1 MTIYLPMQMLF
12 YNSIFFVA
20 FKATIFYIAY
30 NIIVMQREKKD
41 TYSKKKILVKL
52 EKVN

>member
-20 FKATIFYIAY
+20 LKATIFYIAY
-30 NIIVMQREKKD
+30 NIIVMQREKK
-41 TYSKKKILVKL
+41 THTAKRKY
-52 EKVN
+52 